1 VLRTQQG
8 CKDLSQSSQVTTLT
22 RLALLN
28 LAVMTTSEKRL
39 PGQAWRAGEQGTA
52 LKAPP

>member
-22 RLALLN
+22 RLAALY
-28 LAVMTTSEKRL
+28 LAVRSTSEKRL
-39 PGQAWRAGEQGTA
+39 PGQAWRADEQGIA
-52 LKAPP
+52 LKAPL